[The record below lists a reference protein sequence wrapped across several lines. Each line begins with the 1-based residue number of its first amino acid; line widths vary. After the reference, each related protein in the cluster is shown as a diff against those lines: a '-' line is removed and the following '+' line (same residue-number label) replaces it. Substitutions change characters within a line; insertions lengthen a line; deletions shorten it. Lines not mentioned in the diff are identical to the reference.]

1 MASVNFIF
9 FDLDSDTTNMRDH
22 FTGGVSGEG
31 IAEEALIEKPTEVLV
46 VVTEFEDRP
55 K

>member
-9 FDLDSDTTNMRDH
+9 FNLDSDTADLRDR
-22 FTGGVSGEG
+22 FTIRVSGEG
-31 IAEEALIEKPTEVLV
+31 IAEEALIEKTTEVLV
-46 VVTEFEDRP
+46 VVTKFEDQT